1 MNRYLVVSDLMVGSA
16 QLKEFVRDRTGGDGS
31 TFHLVV
37 PTIPDRRRL
46 AWDESEAASEIQ
58 VIVDDALAHFKQS
71 DFGQFTPLTAN
82 AK

>member
-1 MNRYLVVSDLMVGSA
+1 LR
-16 QLKEFVRDRTGGDGS
+16 
-31 TFHLVV
+31 
-37 PTIPDRRRL
+37 PL